1 MIKRIFNYANR
12 WVVAFFGVGTTYLA
26 FFKLCD
32 EGRYLILGV
41 CLFLSLVAIVCSVL
55 YYNYRLRYQCKYNGI
70 NINVTYGDLFAQEG
84 MKVIPVNEF
93 FDTLVDV
100 DCVSE
105 NSLHGAFLKK
115 HNYSIGSI
123 QKAIEEDSH
132 LKEAIVSQEHQR
144 IKGNTMKYKLGSSV
158 VFEDY
163 LLYSF
168 THFDRLNHAHI
179 SLAEYY
185 ENMVRLWEE
194 INDRY
199 NACTQVS
206 VPLFGAGIT
215 RFDGGNCLSKQHMLQ
230 IMLLTLKQSRC
241 SFCSG
246 FTLQIVLHESVKND
260 INLNELD

>member
-1 MIKRIFNYANR
+1 MIKRIFNYANG
-12 WVVAFFGVGTTYLA
+12 WITSIFGIATTILA
-26 FFKLCD
+26 FFEAC
-32 EGRYLILGV
+32 GCVRCRVFAICV
-41 CLFLSLVAIVCSVL
+41 SLSAIVIIASLL
-55 YYNYRLRYQCKYNGI
+55 YYCCRRQYKCRHNGI
-70 NINVTYGDLFAQEG
+70 NIKVVYGDLFAQKG
-84 MKVIPVNEF
+84 LKVIPVNEY

-115 HNYSIGSI
+115 HNSSIGSI

>member
-1 MIKRIFNYANR
+1 MMKRIYSYANR
-12 WVVAFFGVGTTYLA
+12 WVVASFGVGTTYLA
-26 FFKLCD
+26 FFNVCD
-32 EGRYLILGV
+32 EGRYLIFGL
-41 CLFLSLVAIVCSVL
+41 CLLLSLIAILGSVL
-55 YYNYRLRYQCKYNGI
+55 FYNYRSSYHYKCNGI
-70 NINVTYGDLFAQEG
+70 NIKVIYGDLFAQEG

-93 FDTLVDV
+93 FDTLVDI

-105 NSLHGAFLKK
+105 NSLHGKFLKK
-115 HNYSIGSI
+115 QNDSSDSI

-132 LKEAIVSQEHQR
+132 LKGAIVCQDCQR
-144 IKGNTMKYKLGSSV
+144 LKGNSTKYKLGSSV
-158 VFEDY
+158 VFKDY